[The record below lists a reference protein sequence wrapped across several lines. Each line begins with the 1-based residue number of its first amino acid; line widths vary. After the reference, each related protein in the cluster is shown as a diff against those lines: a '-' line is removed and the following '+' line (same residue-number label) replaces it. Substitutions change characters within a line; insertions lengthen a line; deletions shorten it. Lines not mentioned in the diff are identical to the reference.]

1 MLTVYLV
8 FSHCKTICLHL
19 ESRNGKENASSEQFS
34 AITWL
39 MESVYKFLQENAI
52 DDLGAKITLQTTRCI
67 LIEKG
72 KRFILPSQVVLDL
85 YEKDEI
91 KPFLYGVPPE
101 FGKFRELFEFFGCSG
116 PSMQDPPTTP
126 CSSRC
131 CRRVVRIADFI
142 QMKFAYALRL

>member
-1 MLTVYLV
+1 
-8 FSHCKTICLHL
+8 
-19 ESRNGKENASSEQFS
+19 
-34 AITWL
+34 
-39 MESVYKFLQENAI
+39 MESIYKFLLENAI

-72 KRFILPSQVVLDL
+72 KRFIIPSQAVLGL
-85 YEKDEI
+85 YEKDEM

-101 FGKFRELFEFFGCSG
+101 FGKFRELFEFLGCSG

-126 CSSRC
+126 WSSRG
-131 CRRVVRIADFI
+131 CRRVVRVANLT